1 MRHVVIGTAGHVDH
15 GKTALIKAMTGVD
28 ADRLKEEK
36 ERQLSIDLGFS
47 DIILP
52 SGTHAAIVDVPGHE
66 RFIKNM
72 LAGVTGID
80 LVLMV
85 IAADEGI
92 MPQTREH
99 LDIVNLLG
107 VERGVVA
114 LTKADLVDD
123 EWLGLVRADVAEA
136 IKGTVF
142 ENAPIVAVSSLT
154 GQGIEEL
161 TKAIDSATADIAAP
175 VLSGPFRVPIDR
187 VFRMPGFGVVVTG
200 TLTRGTIHVD
210 DLAEILPNKGTAR
223 IRHIQVWGKELETAN
238 AAQRVGVNL
247 SRLSKDVPER
257 GDILVRPGSM
267 RPTYLLDVRLTL
279 TPTAPRPLRNQ
290 QRIRIHIGTAEVLG
304 RVVLLDSETLE
315 PGSEAFSQL
324 RLEKMTAASQGDRFI
339 IRRYSPPMTIG
350 GGVVLDPNPRRH
362 KRYQQPVL
370 DYLSLL
376 EQGSAAERLEHKISD
391 RGPLGATIANLA
403 QELQQDP
410 AQTQKQVEALL
421 QAGRIVAL
429 SGSDLLVHAD
439 ALREFTNRVLTAL
452 RSFHAANP
460 LQQAMPK
467 REVGSAVS
475 ISGAEDALDALMRH
489 LAGEGVIV
497 AEAGGYRLPDHA
509 VSLSPGHDA
518 LKKRMEAYCRDAGF
532 APPTQGELLAF
543 AESPDAQT
551 MLKMLMDEGKLVP
564 VGEFIMHVD
573 VITNAK
579 AQIKQYLAEKGAM
592 TVSQFRDLVGTTRK
606 YAVPILEYL
615 DRIGFTHRVGDER
628 VLR

>member
-175 VLSGPFRVPIDR
+175 VLSGALAWSSPAPSRAVLY
-187 VFRMPGFGVVVTG
+187 M
-200 TLTRGTIHVD
+200 LTTSRRFF
-210 DLAEILPNKGTAR
+210 R
-223 IRHIQVWGKELETAN
+223 IRVRHAFGI
-238 AAQRVGVNL
+238 
-247 SRLSKDVPER
+247 SRSGAR
-257 GDILVRPGSM
+257 S
-267 RPTYLLDVRLTL
+267 
-279 TPTAPRPLRNQ
+279 LRQ
-290 QRIRIHIGTAEVLG
+290 
-304 RVVLLDSETLE
+304 
-315 PGSEAFSQL
+315 
-324 RLEKMTAASQGDRFI
+324 
-339 IRRYSPPMTIG
+339 PM
-350 GGVVLDPNPRRH
+350 
-362 KRYQQPVL
+362 
-370 DYLSLL
+370 
-376 EQGSAAERLEHKISD
+376 
-391 RGPLGATIANLA
+391 
-403 QELQQDP
+403 
-410 AQTQKQVEALL
+410 
-421 QAGRIVAL
+421 
-429 SGSDLLVHAD
+429 
-439 ALREFTNRVLTAL
+439 L
-452 RSFHAANP
+452 RS
-460 LQQAMPK
+460 
-467 REVGSAVS
+467 V
-475 ISGAEDALDALMRH
+475 
-489 LAGEGVIV
+489 LA
-497 AEAGGYRLPDHA
+497 
-509 VSLSPGHDA
+509 STS
-518 LKKRMEAYCRDAGF
+518 
-532 APPTQGELLAF
+532 
-543 AESPDAQT
+543 
-551 MLKMLMDEGKLVP
+551 
-564 VGEFIMHVD
+564 VD
-573 VITNAK
+573 
-579 AQIKQYLAEKGAM
+579 
-592 TVSQFRDLVGTTRK
+592 
-606 YAVPILEYL
+606 
-615 DRIGFTHRVGDER
+615 
-628 VLR
+628 